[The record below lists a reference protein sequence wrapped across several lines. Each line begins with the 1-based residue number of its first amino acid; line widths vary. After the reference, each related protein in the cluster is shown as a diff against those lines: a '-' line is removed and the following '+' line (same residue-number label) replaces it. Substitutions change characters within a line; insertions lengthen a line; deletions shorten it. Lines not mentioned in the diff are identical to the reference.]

1 MNPST
6 SSGWAVVVARG
17 LVVLLLQAVPAAAC
31 TVCFGDANSPLT
43 KSAEMGVWF
52 LLAVIL
58 IVEVGFGIF
67 FLVYL
72 RRRVRA
78 FRDPMP
84 RPVLRLVKKGA

>member
-1 MNPST
+1 MKPRMT
-6 SSGWAVVVARG
+6 LGLALVAF
-17 LVVLLLQAVPAAAC
+17 LLQAVPAVAC
-31 TVCFGDANSPLT
+31 QVCFGDPNSPLT

-58 IVEVGFGIF
+58 IVEGGFGLF
-67 FLVYL
+67 FFVYL

-84 RPVLRLVKKGA
+84 RPVLRLVKKGV